1 MRWPWQ
7 RSEHRASA
15 TDALVAAIQ
24 AAAGGAV
31 TGDHR
36 AIAAV
41 ETAAGLYGA
50 AFASARVVTDD
61 TLVAERLTPAW
72 LSMVAR
78 ALIRRGEFLAV
89 LEATPARGL
98 ELLTA
103 GTWDAIGGPAED
115 GWFYRADLYGP
126 SGSSS
131 RTVPSAAALH
141 VRYAVDPSRPWKG
154 LSPLASA
161 CATGV
166 LAGNLEQRL
175 GEETGAAVGAFI
187 PTPKADGDDPDDED
201 ADPLAALRGD
211 IRSAKGRAVLV
222 ESMATAWGEGPGASG
237 QGAGWKQHR
246 FGADPPEVLEA
257 LRTSV
262 GRDVLL
268 AAGIP
273 PALVLNADGTAARE
287 AYRRWAAGPLAALA
301 ALLSGELKA
310 KLDADVTLDFAGL
323 YARDLVGRAQAFS
336 RLSGEK
342 LPPADAL
349 KIVGL

>member
-15 TDALVAAIQ
+15 TDALVAAILG
-24 AAAGGAV
+24 AAQGNA

-61 TLVAERLTPAW
+61 ARVAARLTPAF

-78 ALIRRGEFLAV
+78 SLIRRGEFLAV

-103 GTWDAIGGPAED
+103 GSWDVRGGIAESE
-115 GWFYRADLYGP
+115 WWYRCDLFGP
-126 SGSSS
+126 SGSTSL
-131 RTVPSAAALH
+131 TVPSAQVLH
-141 VRYAVDPSRPWKG
+141 VRYAVDPSRPWRG
-154 LSPLASA
+154 LSPLESAST
-161 CATGV
+161 TGV
-166 LAGNLEQRL
+166 LAANLETRL
-175 GEETGAAVGAFI
+175 GEETGASVGAFV
-187 PTPKADGDDPDDED
+187 PVPKADGGDDPDDAD
-201 ADPLAALRGD
+201 DPLGKLRGD

-222 ESMATAWGEGPGASG
+222 ESMSTAWGEGPGAAPHG
-237 QGAGWKQHR
+237 DWRPHR

-262 GRDVLL
+262 SRDVLSCCGVP
-268 AAGIP
+268 AALIEPG
-273 PALVLNADGTAARE
+273 ATTAARE
-287 AYRRWAAGPLAALA
+287 AWRRFVLSSCAGLAALITDE
-301 ALLSGELKA
+301 LSA
-310 KLDADVTLDFAGL
+310 KLAPTAITFDAL
-323 YARDLVGRAQAFS
+323 YGRDLVGRTQALG
-336 RLSGEK
+336 RLVKQAAMPLAE
-342 LPPADAL
+342 ARE
-349 KIVGL
+349 ICGL